1 MINIIEAKRIID
13 LNRGKMLVLSLFNL
27 IFFSSFLVF
36 LWYFH
41 HTSSPFFWYWLGGCA
56 LLGCIFLPIEYC
68 YLYWNIVY
76 KQEKKI
82 GEIVN
87 LCLRATKKNR
97 LRYII
102 VYIEYI
108 LVTLMCIT
116 LFRLLIKDMLN
127 IAWPIT
133 PIRENTRSTLDMI
146 LSIMIPIICAILPFC
161 LFAFGCV
168 ALGFFNFWWNYRL
181 THGLITQDWKVDR
194 FMSKH
199 YDDSYKMTF
208 FIILFSLIPLVGW
221 FICLYYLAVFQLK
234 MVLDSISYQQ
244 EIPET
249 NIW

>member
-1 MINIIEAKRIID
+1 MKNIVKAKRIIGI
-13 LNRGKMLVLSLFNL
+13 NRRKILVLSFFNL
-27 IFFSSFLVF
+27 AFFSSFLGF

-41 HTSSPFFWYWLGGCA
+41 HISSPFFWYWLGGCA
-56 LLGCIFLPIEYC
+56 LLGCIFLPVEYC

-76 KQEKKI
+76 TQEKKF
-82 GEIVN
+82 GEIIK

-108 LVTLMCIT
+108 FIMLMCIA

-133 PIRENTRSTLDMI
+133 PIREDTRSTLDII
-146 LSIMIPIICAILPFC
+146 LSIMIPIICAILPVC
-161 LFAFGCV
+161 LFAFSYM

-181 THGLITQDWKVDR
+181 THGLISQDWKLDR
-194 FMSKH
+194 FMLAH
-199 YDDSYKMTF
+199 YDDSYKMTL
-208 FIILFSLIPLVGW
+208 FIMLFSLIPLVGW
-221 FICLYYLAVFQLK
+221 FVCLYYLAVFQLK